1 MQFFYVLKKGAS
13 WKTASSIIMK
23 DTSYEKTL
31 NIRFNQLIKNNIISN
46 AYNEIQ
52 NNYIK
57 NNTIDEVYID
67 STDIQNSIVLK
78 IIHINHLNY
87 INKQ

>member
-13 WKTASSIIMK
+13 WKTASSVIMK
-23 DTSYEKTL
+23 NTSYEKTL
-31 NIRFNQLIKNNIISN
+31 NRRFNQLIKNNIISN
-46 AYNEIQ
+46 AYNDIQ

-67 STDIQNSIVLK
+67 STNIQTVIVLK